1 MTYLGF
7 LSLLQL
13 TWGTPAGKRDECS
26 FKGKNLEVRDIFF
39 CLFEQ
44 CCKGGKK
51 LQWSCVLTNL
61 SISYKWI
68 HQVCRLTGELLFL
81 LLLLSVC
88 YLVVMPAVV
97 SLGDKPQ

>member
-1 MTYLGF
+1 MTYSGF

-44 CCKGGKK
+44 CCKGGGNY
-51 LQWSCVLTNL
+51 SGA
-61 SISYKWI
+61 
-68 HQVCRLTGELLFL
+68 VC
-81 LLLLSVC
+81 
-88 YLVVMPAVV
+88 
-97 SLGDKPQ
+97 